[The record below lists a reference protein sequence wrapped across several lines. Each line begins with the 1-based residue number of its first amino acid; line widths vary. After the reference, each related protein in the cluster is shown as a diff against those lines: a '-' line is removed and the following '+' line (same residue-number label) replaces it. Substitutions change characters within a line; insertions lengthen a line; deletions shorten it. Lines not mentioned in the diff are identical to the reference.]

1 MASTLF
7 RGPVLVGKK
16 NEAGKT
22 GFNIE
27 QKDSNYTVVIN
38 NGDSGKTLLSN
49 TKDVVFTLPSIA
61 VGNVYTFT
69 LPSIAVGNVYT
80 FVNTG
85 ADGQN
90 NLTINPAT
98 LDGILYLG
106 GLVDNKDLINTLATS
121 KVGDYV
127 TIASLNSIVFWTVVD
142 VQGVWAKES

>member
-16 NEAGKT
+16 NEAGVT

-27 QKDSNYTVVIN
+27 QKDSNYTVVIST
-38 NGDSGKTLLSN
+38 DSGKTLLSN
-49 TKDVVFTLPSIA
+49 TKDVVFTLPAIA
-61 VGNVYTFT
+61 IGNV
-69 LPSIAVGNVYT
+69 VT

-90 NLTINPAT
+90 NLTISPNAS
-98 LDGILYLG
+98 DGILYLG
-106 GLVDNKDLINTLATS
+106 SLTDDKDLINTQATS

-127 TIASLNSIVFWTVVD
+127 TIASMNSTAHWTVVD

>member
-16 NEAGKT
+16 NEAGVT

-38 NGDSGKTLLSN
+38 NGDSGKTFLSN

-61 VGNVYTFT
+61 IGNVFTF
-69 LPSIAVGNVYT
+69 I
-80 FVNTG
+80 NTA
-85 ADGQN
+85 ADGGN
-90 NLTINPAT
+90 NLTVSPAT
-98 LDGILYLG
+98 LDGILYLSS
-106 GLVDNKDLINTLATS
+106 LTDNKDIINTQGTS

-127 TIASLNSIVFWTVVD
+127 TLASLNSTAHWTVVD
-142 VQGVWAKES
+142 SQGLWAKES

>member
-16 NEAGKT
+16 NEAGVT
-22 GFNIE
+22 GFNIT
-27 QKDSNYTVVIN
+27 QKDSSYTVVIST
-38 NGDSGKTLLSN
+38 DSGKTFLSN
-49 TKDVVFTLPSIA
+49 TKDVVFTLPAIA
-61 VGNVYTFT
+61 
-69 LPSIAVGNVYT
+69 IGNVYT

-90 NLTINPAT
+90 NLTISPNSS
-98 LDGILYLG
+98 DGILYLG
-106 GLVDNKDLINTLATS
+106 SLTDNKDVINTQGTS

-127 TIASLNSIVFWTVVD
+127 TIASLNSTAHWTVVD

>member
-16 NEAGKT
+16 NEAGVT

-27 QKDSNYTVVIN
+27 QKDSNYTVVIST
-38 NGDSGKTLLSN
+38 DSGKTLLSN
-49 TKDVVFTLPSIA
+49 TKDVVFTLPAIA
-61 VGNVYTFT
+61 IGNV
-69 LPSIAVGNVYT
+69 VT

-90 NLTINPAT
+90 NLTISPNSS
-98 LDGILYLG
+98 DGILYLG
-106 GLVDNKDLINTLATS
+106 SLTDNKDVINTQGTS

-127 TIASLNSIVFWTVVD
+127 TIASLNSTAHWTVVD
-142 VQGVWAKES
+142 VQGVWAKEA

>member
-16 NEAGKT
+16 NEAGVT
-22 GFNIE
+22 GYNIT
-27 QKDSNYTVVIN
+27 QKDSNYTVVIST
-38 NGDSGKTLLSN
+38 DSGKTFLSN
-49 TKDVVFTLPSIA
+49 TKDVVFTLPAIA
-61 VGNVYTFT
+61 IGNV
-69 LPSIAVGNVYT
+69 VT

-90 NLTINPAT
+90 NLTISPNSS
-98 LDGILYLG
+98 DGILYLG
-106 GLVDNKDLINTLATS
+106 SLTDNKDVINTQGTS

-127 TIASLNSIVFWTVVD
+127 TIASLNSTAHWTVVD

>member
-1 MASTLF
+1 MATTLF
-7 RGPVLVGKK
+7 RGPILHGKK
-16 NEAGKT
+16 NEAGVT

-61 VGNVYTFT
+61 VGNVF
-69 LPSIAVGNVYT
+69 T

-90 NLTINPAT
+90 NLTISPDSI
-98 LDGILYLG
+98 DGILYLG
-106 GLVDNKDLINTLATS
+106 GLVDNKDLVNTQGTS

-127 TIASLNSIVFWTVVD
+127 TIASLNSVVFWTVVD

>member
-16 NEAGKT
+16 NEAGVT

-27 QKDSNYTVVIN
+27 QKDSSYTVVIN
-38 NGDSGKTLLSN
+38 TDSGKTFISN
-49 TKDVVFTLPSIA
+49 TKDVGFTLPAIA
-61 VGNVYTFT
+61 IGNTFT
-69 LPSIAVGNVYT
+69 FI
-80 FVNTG
+80 NTG

-90 NLTINPAT
+90 NLTLTPAT
-98 LDGILYLG
+98 DDGILYLG
-106 GLVDNKDLINTLATS
+106 SLTDDKDVVNTASTS

-127 TIASLNSIVFWTVVD
+127 TIASLNSTVFWTVVD

>member
-16 NEAGKT
+16 NEAGVT

-27 QKDSNYTVVIN
+27 QKDSNYTVVIST
-38 NGDSGKTLLSN
+38 DSGKTFLSN
-49 TKDVVFTLPSIA
+49 TKDVVFTLPAIA
-61 VGNVYTFT
+61 IGNVFTF
-69 LPSIAVGNVYT
+69 Y
-80 FVNTG
+80 NTG

-90 NLTINPAT
+90 NLTISPDGD
-98 LDGILYLG
+98 DGILYLG
-106 GLVDNKDLINTLATS
+106 SLTDDKDVINTQGTS

-127 TIASLNSIVFWTVVD
+127 TIASLNSTAFWTVVD

>member
-16 NEAGKT
+16 NEAGVT

-27 QKDSNYTVVIN
+27 QKDSSYTVVIST
-38 NGDSGKTLLSN
+38 DSGKTFLSN
-49 TKDVVFTLPSIA
+49 TTDVEFTLPAIA
-61 VGNVYTFT
+61 VGNVYTF
-69 LPSIAVGNVYT
+69 I
-80 FVNTG
+80 NTG

-90 NLTINPAT
+90 NLTVSPDGD
-98 LDGILYLG
+98 DGILYLG
-106 GLVDNKDLINTLATS
+106 GLVDDKDVVNTQSTS

-127 TIASLNSIVFWTVVD
+127 TIASLNSTVFWTVVD